1 MALEVLDA
9 PVCVGGVLAVPLHSA
24 GRRVRMTA
32 REGEVVR
39 RNETLAVSE
48 SDDGANVCAPVCG
61 TVLGMETRRLAAPVA
76 VESECVLLRVEG
88 GGDSVVLSTDDSPR
102 ELLKAGGV
110 AGLGGAGF
118 PAWRKWRDGA
128 KLFIVNAAESDGAI
142 SCDAALRAETGGEF
156 VKAVGRVAKIL
167 GAEKTVVAVPDDDSD
182 FNSVSDSGSDDGV
195 QFFSVPRGDLAAGS
209 ERLLIRAVAGMDV
222 VPPNIAADFGM
233 VCFNAATVAAAD
245 AALSH
250 GIPLTRRIVT
260 VRGGDSRLNVRAP
273 FGMALSELAEV
284 AGASVDLAEGGGA
297 GAGGRR
303 MRELCPLDA
312 VVCAATNA
320 VDFSASA
327 APSETFA
334 PCIRCGAC
342 VPACPVGLNPMRMH
356 FLSLDSREDD
366 LRLEN
371 ISHCLECAR
380 CDDVCPSGI
389 PLARAFGAARDV
401 VLEGERNRFRAAE
414 LRERHE
420 RHNRAM
426 RKKTAPR
433 PADESAKSA
442 ALESALRRAAA
453 NDS

>member
-1 MALEVLDA
+1 MAV
-9 PVCVGGVLAVPLHSA
+9 
-24 GRRVRMTA
+24 
-32 REGEVVR
+32 REGDVVR
-39 RNETLAVSE
+39 RNETLALSE

-61 TVLGMETRRLAAPVA
+61 TVLGIETRRLAAPVA
-76 VESECVLLRVEG
+76 IESECVLLRVGEDKG
-88 GGDSVVLSTDDSPR
+88 GVALSTNDPPR
-102 ELLKAGGV
+102 EALKAAGI

-128 KLFIVNAAESDGAI
+128 KLFIVNAAESDRMI
-142 SCDAALRAETGGEF
+142 SCDSALRAETGADF

-167 GAEKTVVAVPDDDSD
+167 GAEKTVVAVPDNDSD
-182 FNSVSDSGSDDGV
+182 FESDNAI
-195 QFFSVPRGDLAAGS
+195 QFFPVPFGDLAAGS

-222 VPPNIAADFGM
+222 VPPSIPADFGM

-245 AALSH
+245 AALSK

-260 VRGGDSRLNVRAP
+260 VRGGDSSLNIRAP
-273 FGMALSELAEV
+273 FGMALSGLAEFV
-284 AGASVDLAEGGGA
+284 GASVECPA

-303 MRELCPLDA
+303 MRELCPPDA
-312 VVCAATNA
+312 VVCPATNA
-320 VDFSASA
+320 VDFSADAMS
-327 APSETFA
+327 SETFA

-342 VPACPVGLNPMRMH
+342 VPACPVGLNPMRLH
-356 FLSLDSREDD
+356 FLSLDSRNDEMQ
-366 LRLEN
+366 LEN

-389 PLARAFGAARDV
+389 PLARTFGAARDV
-401 VLEGERNRFRAAE
+401 VLEGERSSFRAAE
-414 LRERHE
+414 LRERYE

-426 RKKTAPR
+426 RRKTAPR